1 MIKAVI
7 LAGGNGVRMN
17 PLTLTRPKPLMPVV
31 NKTIIEHNL
40 DQLEGLVKE
49 VIIVIGYKGD
59 MIKSLIGDN
68 YGKIKVS
75 YVVQEHQL
83 GTADAAKQAVYF
95 LEDKFILMNGDDL
108 YFREDIKKCLK
119 KYPSILVGRVS
130 TPSFFGVVDCYND
143 FVRGLI
149 EKPETSD
156 PNALVNTGFY
166 FLDKSIFDFNIEK
179 SLRGEY
185 EFTDYIKAFILNHR
199 LYFRETDKWIPVS
212 YPWNLLGA
220 NEFILSSLRRDIRGK
235 VEKGCTINGS
245 VVIEK
250 GAYIKSGTYIEGP
263 AFIRSGAIIGP
274 NAYIRGKTVVGENTR
289 IGANV
294 EIKNSMI
301 GNNTFI
307 PHLSYVGDSIIGDNC
322 NIGAGSIMANFRFDQ
337 SSIKVMIKDEMVDSG
352 REKLGVVIG
361 DNSSIGVNSSLMP
374 GVLIG
379 SDSIVGPHSL
389 VKKNVVQGSKYFS
402 EFGESIK

>member
-17 PLTLTRPKPLMPVV
+17 PLTLTKPKPLMPII

-68 YGKIKVS
+68 YGKIKVR
-75 YVVQEHQL
+75 YVVQKSQL
-83 GTADAAKQAVYF
+83 GTADAAKQALHF

-119 KYPSILVGRVS
+119 KYPSILVGKVFN
-130 TPSFFGVVDCYND
+130 PSFFGVVDCYND

-156 PNALVNTGFY
+156 SNALVNTGFY
-166 FLDKSIFDFNIEK
+166 FLHKSIFDFNVEK
-179 SLRGEY
+179 SSRGEY

-199 LYFRETDKWIPVS
+199 LYFRKTDNWIPVS

-220 NEFILSSLRRDIRGK
+220 NEVLLSSLKRDVKGR
-235 VEKGCTINGS
+235 VEKGCTINGR

-263 AFIRSGAIIGP
+263 VFIGSGTTIGP
-274 NAYIRGKTVVGENTR
+274 NAYIRGKSVIGENAK
-289 IGANV
+289 IGTSV

-322 NIGAGSIMANFRFDQ
+322 NIGAGSIMANFRFDK
-337 SSIKVMIKDEMVDSG
+337 SSIKVMIKDQLIDSG
-352 REKLGVVIG
+352 REKLGAVIG

-389 VKKNVVQGSKYFS
+389 VKKNVSKGTNYFS
-402 EFGESIK
+402 ELRESIK